1 MTASFPVPDL
11 SAIAGQFHVKRA
23 LEVAACGGHSL
34 ALIGPPGVG
43 KTLFAQALYGLLPPG
58 EESAPAPF
66 LEGQQA
72 MTWVEAAIAGRTGQL
87 DWAQHGTLFLDRLD
101 CFGYSALHI
110 QRLGMVMDRVRD
122 VQLVLTIQPC
132 PCGMYGDRT
141 HECQCSPRL
150 ILRHHQ
156 RLRALLERTA
166 LTVELAPLDYERQMD
181 TRAPEGSLQ
190 VARRVSAGA
199 LRQQAR
205 FAGQGLLRNAAMG
218 HAHILQWCE
227 MDPSAQ
233 KLYKA
238 AYQQLHLS
246 SRAADAV
253 LAVARTVADLAESN
267 LIHANHLAEAIQYQP
282 R

>member
-1 MTASFPVPDL
+1 MESSLPVPDL
-11 SAIAGQFHVKRA
+11 SSIAEQFHVKRA

-43 KTLFAQALYGLLPPG
+43 KTLLAQALSGLLPSCEGSSRP
-58 EESAPAPF
+58 PL

-72 MTWVEAAIAGRTGQL
+72 MAWVEAALAGHTGQL
-87 DWAQHGTLFLDRLD
+87 DRAQHGVLFLDRLD

-110 QRLGMVMDRVRD
+110 QRLGLVLDRVRD

-132 PCGMYGDRT
+132 PCGWYGDRL
-141 HECQCSPRL
+141 HECQCSARL
-150 ILRHHQ
+150 VLRHHQ

-181 TRAPEGSLQ
+181 GRASEGSLQ
-190 VARRVSAGA
+190 VARRVSAGVG
-199 LRQQAR
+199 RQQTR
-205 FAGQGLLRNAAMG
+205 FADQECSRNAAMD
-218 HAHILQWCE
+218 HTQILRWCE
-227 MDPSAQ
+227 MEPSAQ
-233 KLYKA
+233 KLSKA

-253 LAVARTVADLAESN
+253 LAVARTIADLAESA
-267 LIHANHLAEAIQYQP
+267 LIHANHLAEAIQYQS